1 LHLTTVNNK
10 NHLTISYQH
19 PNTQFL
25 IERCPTFIT
34 LPESSSIMAKF
45 KVIVSDPEAGTS
57 KVVELEEARAAP
69 LIGRRIGEVIDG
81 SIVDLPG
88 HKAQIRGGS
97 DKDGFPMRPS
107 VHGGVRRRI
116 VLSGG
121 VGFTPLNEGSRR
133 RKTVRGNVITEE
145 IVQINMKITEKPKQT
160 KETKKPKEK
169 KEEKPTVQKETQPQ
183 KPASTQQQPDTTTK
197 T

>member
-1 LHLTTVNNK
+1 
-10 NHLTISYQH
+10 
-19 PNTQFL
+19 
-25 IERCPTFIT
+25 
-34 LPESSSIMAKF
+34 MAKF
-45 KVIVSDPEAGTS
+45 KVILSEPETGTS

-69 LIGRRIGEVIDG
+69 LIGRKIGETIDG
-81 SIVDLPG
+81 SMVDLPG
-88 HKAQIRGGS
+88 HKAQIMGGS

-121 VGFTPLNEGSRR
+121 VGFTPPNEGARE
-133 RKTVRGNVITEE
+133 RKTVRGNVITDE

-169 KEEKPTVQKETQPQ
+169 KEEKAATSQKGEQPA
-183 KPASTQQQPDTTTK
+183 KPATAPQQPGAGPK
-197 T
+197 S